1 MPSVAPR
8 LSPLSDN
15 QKTQPF
21 TLPLPLCVSLSQSH
35 TCPAPIT
42 FPRTPASRCIREKE
56 STGTGGRGQQLWI
69 WKNNSCDSHIVI
81 PTFVSCRVRQQVS
94 SQRENR
100 RAHPHTHWSATS
112 SQKNKKNKKKQRVWR
127 LSLPCLWSFASTVQL
142 CISELREISLHTCWI
157 PSERRRANYEQAT
170 ALFWSQC
177 ISQIM
182 EKWQTPMDMITRSTV
197 WFWDKRATWR
207 ELNSA

>member
-8 LSPLSDN
+8 LSPLSNN

-21 TLPLPLCVSLSQSH
+21 TLSLPLCVSLSQSH

-42 FPRTPASRCIREKE
+42 FPHTPASRCIREKE

-112 SQKNKKNKKKQRVWR
+112 SQKKNKKTTRLETFPA
-127 LSLPCLWSFASTVQL
+127 LSLELCLHCAT
-142 CISELREISLHTCWI
+142 LHIRTERNQ
-157 PSERRRANYEQAT
+157 PSH
-170 ALFWSQC
+170 
-177 ISQIM
+177 M
-182 EKWQTPMDMITRSTV
+182 
-197 WFWDKRATWR
+197 
-207 ELNSA
+207 LNPVGKTEG